1 MRRTRMKSFSRRL
14 VAESFLSINDLIWPI
29 FIIEGNNKR
38 DEIKLMPEVFR
49 YSIDSLL
56 KELEPLVKLGLNS
69 VALFP
74 TISSDLKD
82 IEGSNA
88 YDQDNLVC
96 RAIRSIKIEYP
107 SLGVICDVA
116 LDPYTNHG
124 HDGIVI
130 DGVVDNDVTLN
141 KLIMQALVQSE
152 AGCDILAPSD
162 MMDGRVGA
170 IRKSLDKNNHT
181 EMMIMSYAAKYASS
195 FYGPFRDALSTKKLT
210 KPKNKK
216 TYQMDYPNA
225 DEAMHE
231 IEIDI
236 AEGADMIL
244 IKPGMP
250 YLDIISKAKDNF
262 KMPTFAY
269 QVSGEYSMIMAASH
283 HHYIKKEDAI
293 METVLSFKRAGADGI
308 FTYFAPSLLERLSLS
323 SF

>member
-1 MRRTRMKSFSRRL
+1 MKSFSRRL
-14 VAESFLSINDLIWPI
+14 VAESVLSINDLIWPI

-74 TISSDLKD
+74 TISSESKD
-82 IEGSNA
+82 REGSNA
-88 YDQDNLVC
+88 YDRDNLVC
-96 RAIRSIKIEYP
+96 RAIRSIKVEYP

-141 KLIMQALVQSE
+141 KLIMQAMVQSE

-170 IRKSLDKNNHT
+170 IRKSLDKNNYK

-195 FYGPFRDALSTKKLT
+195 FYGPFRDALITKKLT

-216 TYQMDYPNA
+216 TYQMDYSNA

-231 IEIDI
+231 IAIDI

-269 QVSGEYSMIMAASH
+269 QVSGEYSMIMAAGH